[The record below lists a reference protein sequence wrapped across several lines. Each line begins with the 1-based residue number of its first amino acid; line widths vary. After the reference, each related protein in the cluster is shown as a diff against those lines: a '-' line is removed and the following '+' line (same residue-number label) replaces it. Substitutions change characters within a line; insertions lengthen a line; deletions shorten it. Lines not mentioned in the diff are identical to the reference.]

1 MTPKPITDSPGGPRA
16 VAPPGPASP
25 PTVRE
30 IVLDTDG
37 VPLSGLLGEPAD
49 GPPRATVVALH
60 GGGMRA
66 GYFHGPAH
74 PGLSLLTLGARLGFT
89 VLALDRPG
97 YGRSAVHLP
106 HGQNLRE
113 QCATVRAAL
122 TDFGLRHP
130 VGAGVFVVAH
140 SYGGKLALAL
150 AADGTDLI
158 GLDICGLGHRFAVDP
173 GQLASLHERRTAAL
187 HWGPLALYPADT
199 FRLAAALV
207 GPMPER
213 EEREARHWPRLFPA
227 LAARV
232 RVPVRFT
239 FAEYER
245 WWRHDE
251 EAVAELTGLL
261 AAARVRVDR
270 LPGAGHNVSLGWA
283 ARAYHLRAL
292 AFLEE
297 CLAAHRP
304 AARRSARPDGGS
316 EPSDG
321 RSEPFGGGPAPFGGR
336 PAPVGGGSVPVSRP
350 GAGAGPPPAR
360 PARRRDWPARSA
372 PG

>member
-1 MTPKPITDSPGGPRA
+1 MISEPITTDLPGGTVA
-16 VAPPGPASP
+16 AAPPP
-25 PTVRE
+25 VRE
-30 IVLDTDG
+30 TVLDADG
-37 VPLSGLLGEPAD
+37 VPLSGLLGLPAD

-66 GYFHGPAH
+66 GYFHSLAH
-74 PGLSLLTLGARLGFT
+74 PGLSLLALGPRLGFT

-97 YGRSAVHLP
+97 YGRSAAHLP
-106 HGQNLRE
+106 HGQTLRE
-113 QCATVRAAL
+113 QCAAVRAAL

-130 VGAGVFVVAH
+130 LGGGVFVVAH

-150 AADGTDLI
+150 AATGTDLI

-173 GQLASLHERRTAAL
+173 RRLASLHDRRTAAL
-187 HWGPLALYPADT
+187 HWGPLALYPAHT

-213 EEREARHWPRLFPA
+213 EEQEARRWPRIFPE
-227 LAARV
+227 LAPRV
-232 RVPVRFT
+232 GVPVRFT

-251 EAVAELTGLL
+251 EALTELTELL
-261 AAARVRVDR
+261 PAARVRVDR
-270 LPGAGHNVSLGWA
+270 LPDAGHNVSLGWA

-297 CLAAHRP
+297 CLAARRL
-304 AARRSARPDGGS
+304 AAERNARPTGKAAPAGS
-316 EPSDG
+316 LSP
-321 RSEPFGGGPAPFGGR
+321 
-336 PAPVGGGSVPVSRP
+336 P
-350 GAGAGPPPAR
+350 GAGADPLPAR
-360 PARRRDWPARSA
+360 PARRRGWPARSA